1 MNFFTKI
8 ALGLQVVSGT
18 LTTISQ
24 TLPIVPSWL
33 PLAIAGVGVL
43 STLMAKLAPAGIT
56 PTPNL
61 TVDDTGPA
69 LGKASGEA
77 GVAAGK
83 GPFKP

>member
-1 MNFFTKI
+1 MNLFTKI

-24 TLPIVPSWL
+24 TLP
-33 PLAIAGVGVL
+33 IAGVGVL

-77 GVAAGK
+77 GAAAGK